1 MTVST
6 QINKV
11 QYNGPGTGPFTITY
25 PFLKDTDILVVKT
38 DSSGTDTTLILNT
51 DFTVSGAG
59 NPSGG
64 ELNLTTPLSASDRI
78 TIVREVEL
86 VQEVDYLPND
96 KFPAETHEEAL
107 DRLTMIT
114 QQLDEKVTRAVILP
128 VSATSGD
135 LVLPGTVPYGIWRWD
150 QIGNAI
156 EFVSAAEAFAG
167 SPPLSIALGGTG
179 ADNASAARDNL
190 GLTIG
195 SSVQGYSHTLNS
207 IAPLGTTANRMLY
220 TTALNTWAEAT
231 LTPFAR
237 TLLDDSD
244 AATARSTLGLAIG
257 SNVQA
262 YSPTLNSI
270 APLGTGA
277 NKLLYTTA
285 LNTWAES
292 NLTSFA
298 RTLLDDEDAGTMRA
312 TLGLGTLATQNG
324 TFSGTSSGTNT
335 GDQNLFST
343 IAVSGQNSIVAGST
357 TDTLNLVAGT
367 NVTITTDDTTN
378 EITITASGGSGGSG
392 DVSGPVASTVGAI
405 AVWDDTSGSL
415 LKDSNILVGS
425 GSLSG
430 LGEIN
435 NSTSLDVNTNIIVT
449 DGNDA
454 DAGASISLSE
464 STNSGSNLITLK
476 APDIIGTSATYTLPS
491 TNTNGVLT
499 NTAGT
504 LSWEPS
510 GGGGGGGG
518 VYEMIS
524 KQVVT
529 NLDNVTS
536 VDFIDDGSWSSYHT
550 LFLTAPNSNFTRL
563 QLRRSSDST
572 WVTGTA
578 NYKTK
583 QITET
588 AGIGKTTVT
597 WTGNITGS
605 DAQGLNLN
613 LFDTKGM
620 GLKILGPFTGSTIF
634 VVKDVI
640 NGYNGL
646 CYGTVVT
653 GAGGMDGIRFLHA
666 GGINII
672 GTHVLYGLKLY

>member
-11 QYNGPGTGPFTITY
+11 QYNGPGSGPFTITY

-114 QQLDEKVTRAVILP
+114 QQLDEKITRAVVLP
-128 VSATSGD
+128 ISALTGD
-135 LVLPGTVPYGIWRWD
+135 LELPGIVPYGIWRWD

-167 SPPLSIALGGTG
+167 SPPLDITLGGTG
-179 ADNASAARDNL
+179 ADNAVDARTNL
-190 GLTIG
+190 GLT
-195 SSVQGYSHTLNS
+195 
-207 IAPLGTTANRMLY
+207 
-220 TTALNTWAEAT
+220 
-231 LTPFAR
+231 
-237 TLLDDSD
+237 
-244 AATARSTLGLAIG
+244 IG

-270 APLGTGA
+270 APLGTA
-277 NKLLYTTA
+277 ADRLLYTTA

-292 NLTSFA
+292 PLTPFA
-298 RTLLDDEDAGTMRA
+298 RTLLDDSDATTARS
-312 TLGLGTLATQNG
+312 TLGLGTLATQDG

-367 NVTITTDDTTN
+367 NVTITTDENTN
-378 EITITASGGSGGSG
+378 EVTITASGGSG
-392 DVSGPVASTVGAI
+392 DVSGPATSTSGAI
-405 AVWDDTSGSL
+405 AVWDDTSGNL

-435 NSTSLDVNTNIIVT
+435 SSTSLDINTNVVLT
-449 DGNDA
+449 DGNDP
-454 DAGASISLSE
+454 DEGASISLSE

-476 APDIIGTSATYTLPS
+476 APPVIGTSATYILPS
-491 TNTNGVLT
+491 ASADGVLT
-499 NTAGT
+499 NTSGI

-510 GGGGGGGG
+510 GGGGGGSSQWEEVSIQVLNNDTYLDFLFNDREHITSYRRYILVVSTGSITVNRLRVYNSNTSAWYADARYEGRTVYTNTTAGPTASWTVTGSYSNATAAQGAFITDRNSYRYIRPTQELLLTDLYPSSRNGAYFNQGG
-518 VYEMIS
+518 V
-524 KQVVT
+524 
-529 NLDNVTS
+529 NLGADYITG
-536 VDFIDDGSWSSYHT
+536 FRFYHD
-550 LFLTAPNSNFTRL
+550 SNNL
-563 QLRRSSDST
+563 
-572 WVTGTA
+572 TGT
-578 NYKTK
+578 YK
-583 QITET
+583 
-588 AGIGKTTVT
+588 
-597 WTGNITGS
+597 
-605 DAQGLNLN
+605 L
-613 LFDTKGM
+613 
-620 GLKILGPFTGSTIF
+620 LGE
-634 VVKDVI
+634 K
-640 NGYNGL
+640 
-646 CYGTVVT
+646 
-653 GAGGMDGIRFLHA
+653 LH
-666 GGINII
+666 
-672 GTHVLYGLKLY
+672 V